1 MQLPF
6 TRSEFLDVF
15 ATINLAVWP
24 LQIVAVILGLAS
36 IGLLFVPA
44 DWTDRCIA
52 AVLAAIW
59 LFTGIVYHWL
69 YFSAINPLA
78 RLFGVLFVFAG
89 VIFAVEGAFRGRIR
103 FTFSRGLRTAL
114 ALLFVVYGL
123 VVYPLVGLLAT
134 DPWPDTPLFGVA
146 PCPTTIFTLG
156 MLLIARHGRL
166 WLLAMVPVLWSFI
179 GGSAAILLRV
189 PQDYG
194 LVAAVAIWLVVV
206 FAASPLRPTRT

>member
-89 VIFAVEGAFRGRIR
+89 VIIAVEGAFRGRIR

-114 ALLFVVYGL
+114 ALLFVVDGL